1 MELDERALRDQLKP
15 LLRSPRFDQ
24 TLTSILNDRFMLSLF
39 LAGVAYLEGIG
50 ELAIGAIRQAEV
62 SRLMHD
68 LRRHE
73 LEEHGHMEGIR
84 IVIGE
89 LFPDL
94 CVDGHHVYEPYIS
107 ETAGQEYYHK
117 LRETTR
123 RRLRQL
129 GRYSPLNLYLL
140 ITFGGETLVELLY
153 SAVIETLERSTLP
166 AEITERV
173 GFILRMILAQE
184 ETHDVLLTDQHKELL
199 EADRTGLSPTAVS
212 MIDQLG
218 HLTEEDYRWTAEYMI
233 REFVSWM
240 CVFLDEP
247 ARVRERFAA
256 RAASVEASSSA

>member
-1 MELDERALRDQLKP
+1 MELDERGLRDQLKP
-15 LLRSPRFDQ
+15 LLRTPSFDQ
-24 TLTSILNDRFMLSLF
+24 TITSITNDRFMLSLF
-39 LAGVAYLEGIG
+39 LAGVSYLEGIG
-50 ELAIGAIRQAEV
+50 ELAIGAIRQAEL

-84 IVIGE
+84 LVIAE
-89 LFPDL
+89 LFPEL
-94 CVDGHHVYEPYIS
+94 CANGHHIYERYVY

-129 GRYSPLNLYLL
+129 GRYSSLNLYLL

-153 SAVIETLERSTLP
+153 SAVIEILEHSTLP
-166 AEITERV
+166 PAITERV

-184 ETHDVLLTDQHKELL
+184 ETHDVLLTAQHKELL
-199 EADRTGLSPTAVS
+199 TADRTGLSPTAVS
-212 MIDQLG
+212 MIEQLG
-218 HLTEEDYRWTAEYMI
+218 QLTGEDYRWTAEYMI

-240 CVFLDEP
+240 CVFLDDP

-256 RAASVEASSSA
+256 RAAVVEAGASA